1 MDLEL
6 KSLVENFL
14 SENTVKLEEVK
25 RLSEFPSVIEA
36 INKKYENYEM
46 YIKAFKEGIV
56 DLIQFSNGDVLH
68 NKNNEYK
75 YWKYDRNVPDLK
87 EIKTIVLTKESLN
100 EGQSFY
106 DETKKEINISF
117 VDHKIQDIS
126 NDYFEKSM
134 NNLQKLEI
142 ERLPNESD
150 EEYNKRKQSFS
161 SNKLGGVFKA
171 DMIAWLVTRV
181 YSSQYESYRPNYE
194 QYVIQNKDPK
204 EFIDFIVSILRDYAV
219 YKQGVTLQYRKPNDT
234 TYFDLKPKI
243 TIDKKY
249 SDLNAKDMSIQSV
262 IDAIREVK
270 ERGDQLVID
279 KQNSF
284 KTETVEEEQS
294 QSNVTVGNESSLKAH
309 VDSLIEKYPYHNKG
323 DGLNYKLPGV
333 IKQYGNYTLIAYTSV
348 EDTHYWSKPTHNS
361 SYAEKNEPLAN
372 ASNPNTG
379 KEGSWKNPSSAKSF
393 IQDMSKEE
401 LQGWINHTVYPF
413 PEFGGSSWCTSRLSH
428 AESYKSKG
436 SIYLI
441 MKDFLKLLQYAPS
454 QSQFEYADTAS
465 HLDLTK
471 TADKN
476 LIQELVENVPPFVD
490 HCVEGGKDS
499 YIQTKDLKKYLVKR
513 KYLPSINSYLRL
525 HNEKSISDKELIDY
539 LSNVDL
545 VINEDGLK
553 LGKKLYQLQDHFGSA
568 VDSWENI
575 ADNLMQDFVNVCN
588 NAIKENNDDLISKV
602 IVILGHIIE
611 GTSNAFIKY
620 RFNKSKKGALDFFTN
635 ITKYMIENH
644 PTDKSTIELLSKFS
658 DIKSVNIKSVKELD
672 DAQQDIIKT
681 AKEITNSKI
690 NYFSGEMSI
699 YYYSIAIAKNFS
711 KLLGSDTEPELV
723 TEINKFFKDNNYNLD
738 SEVLT
743 ELPSSFTSGDASVT
757 KRKDLEAIVK
767 KYEKFYL
774 ELRKKVGQALTLDT
788 TNATIKNSRNLLLDA
803 LITSKADISNDKF
816 LENIEKTLR
825 DLKISIENTNVYI
838 QLFDPDYFDADKDPN
853 LKGLSLLVSILNK
866 KHEVVDFASVKGGTF
881 SVTDDLSSSGVVKPD
896 ENGKFFLSKA
906 QYDFLNKKI
915 NTYLQ
920 KKVFKTEPNH
930 LTLTDS
936 DYKNVKSN
944 GIVLKDINPL
954 QLFLERIR
962 SNDIPSEFKQSL
974 IDIFNESMDKKVI
987 ASFGNVVSDFYKNVG
1002 DYIYSKIDLTEL
1014 YEEFKSKYSK

>member
-14 SENTVKLEEVK
+14 SENKVKLEEEVK
-25 RLSEFPSVIEA
+25 SLGEIPDVLNS
-36 INKKYENYEM
+36 INTKYDKYEM
-46 YIKAFKEGIV
+46 YVTAFKEG
-56 DLIQFSNGDVLH
+56 LIDTIRLTDGSLLSNE
-68 NKNNEYK
+68 NNTITYSLNSIDKKVKEVK
-75 YWKYDRNVPDLK
+75 LQQEPLK
-87 EIKTIVLTKESLN
+87 EGEVLFDEKKQVLTL
-100 EGQSFY
+100 SFA
-106 DETKKEINISF
+106 
-117 VDHKIQDIS
+117 DHKFSDIS
-126 NDYFEKSM
+126 NLYFLNAI
-134 NNLQKLEI
+134 NNLEKATI
-142 ERLPNESD
+142 ERLPDESD
-150 EEYNKRKQSFS
+150 DDYERRKKSFS
-161 SNKLGGVFKA
+161 ANKLSSFFKS
-171 DMIAWLVTRV
+171 DLLVWLINRV
-181 YSSQYESYRPNYE
+181 YLPQYQSYRPNYE
-194 QYVIQNKDPK
+194 QYVIENKNAK
-204 EFIDFIVSILRDYAV
+204 EFIDFIISILRDYAV
-219 YKQGVTLQYRKPNDT
+219 YKQGVTLQYKKPGGDK
-234 TYFDLKPKI
+234 TYYDLKPKI
-243 TIDKKY
+243 TLDKKY

-270 ERGDQLVID
+270 ERGDQLIID

-284 KTETVEEEQS
+284 KTETVAEEQS
-294 QSNVTVGNESSLKAH
+294 DVIVGNESSLKAH
-309 VDSLIEKYPYHNKG
+309 IDSLIEKYPYHNKG

-333 IKQYGNYTLIAYTSV
+333 IKQFGNYTLITYTSV
-348 EDTHYWSKPTHNS
+348 DDTHYWSKPTHNS
-361 SYAEKNEPLAN
+361 SYAENNEPLAN
-372 ASNPNTG
+372 ASNPNTEQ
-379 KEGSWKNPSSAKSF
+379 EGSWKNPSSAKTF
-393 IQDMSKEE
+393 IQNMSKDE
-401 LQGWINHTVYPF
+401 LKNWLNHTVYPF
-413 PEFGGSSWCTSRLSH
+413 AEFGGSSWCTSRLSH
-428 AESYKSKG
+428 AESYKSRG

-441 MKDFLKLLQYAPS
+441 MKNFLKLLQYAPS

-465 HLDLTK
+465 HLDLSK
-471 TADKN
+471 PADKK

-490 HCVEGGKDS
+490 HCVEGGKDT
-499 YIQTKDLKKYLVKR
+499 YIQTKDLKKYLTRR

-525 HNEKSISDKELIDY
+525 HNEKLISDKELIDY

-553 LGKKLYQLQDHFGSA
+553 LGKKLYQLQDHFGTA

-588 NAIKENNDDLISKV
+588 NAVKEKNDDLISKV
-602 IVILGHIIE
+602 ILILGYIIE

-644 PTDKSTIELLSKFS
+644 PNDKATIDLLSKFS
-658 DIKSVNIKSVKELD
+658 DIKSLNIKLVKELD
-672 DAQQDIIKT
+672 TIQQDLIKT
-681 AKEITNSKI
+681 AKEVTNNKI
-690 NYFSGEMSI
+690 NYFSGELSV
-699 YYYSIAIAKNFS
+699 YYYSIAIAKNYS
-711 KLLGSDTEPELV
+711 KLLDTDTEPELV
-723 TEINKFFKDNNYNLD
+723 TEIKKFFKDNNYTID

-743 ELPSSFTSGDASVT
+743 ELPSSFINDNSET
-757 KRKDLEAIVK
+757 KKKELENIVK

-788 TNATIKNSRNLLLDA
+788 TNATVKNSRNLLLDA
-803 LITSKADISNDKF
+803 LITSKADINNDKF
-816 LENIEKTLR
+816 LENIEKTLG
-825 DLKISIENTNVYI
+825 DLKITIENTDVFI
-838 QLFDPDYFDADKDPN
+838 QLFDPDYFDGDKDPN

-866 KHEVVDFASVKGGTF
+866 KHEIVDFASVKGGNF
-881 SVTDDLSSSGVVKPD
+881 SVTEDLSSSGVVSAD

-920 KKVFKTEPNH
+920 KKIFKIEPDH

-936 DYKNVKSN
+936 QYKNVKSN

-954 QLFLERIR
+954 KLFLERIR

-987 ASFGNVVSDFYKNVG
+987 TNFGSIVTDFYKNVG

>member
-14 SENTVKLEEVK
+14 SENTVKLEEEIKSLGNIPDV
-25 RLSEFPSVIEA
+25 LNS
-36 INKKYENYEM
+36 INTKYDRYEM
-46 YIKAFKEGIV
+46 YVTAFKEG
-56 DLIQFSNGDVLH
+56 LIESITLTDNTILSNE
-68 NKNNEYK
+68 NNTITYSAVK
-75 YWKYDRNVPDLK
+75 VKVK
-87 EIKTIVLTKESLN
+87 EIKFQQEPLKEGEVLFDEKKQIVTL
-100 EGQSFY
+100 SFA
-106 DETKKEINISF
+106 
-117 VDHKIQDIS
+117 DHKFSDLNNQ
-126 NDYFEKSM
+126 YFVNAI
-134 NNLQKLEI
+134 NNLEKAPI
-142 ERLPNESD
+142 ERLPDESD
-150 EEYNKRKQSFS
+150 DDFEKRKKSFS
-161 SNKLGGVFKA
+161 SNNLGSFFKS
-171 DMIAWLVTRV
+171 DLLTWLINRV
-181 YSSQYESYRPNYE
+181 YLPQYESYRPNYQ
-194 QYVIQNKDPK
+194 QYVIENKNPR

-219 YKQGVTLQYRKPNDT
+219 YKQGITLQYRKPNDT

-243 TIDKKY
+243 TVDKKY
-249 SDLNAKDMSIQSV
+249 NDLNAKDMSIQSV

-294 QSNVTVGNESSLKAH
+294 NTTVGNESSLKAH
-309 VDSLIEKYPYHNKG
+309 FDSLIGKYPYHNKG
-323 DGLNYKLPGV
+323 DGLNYKIPGV
-333 IKQYGNYTLIAYTSV
+333 VKQYGNYTLIAYTSV

-361 SYAEKNEPLAN
+361 SYAERNEPLAN

-413 PEFGGSSWCTSRLSH
+413 AEFGGSSWCTSRLSH

-588 NAIKENNDDLISKV
+588 NAVKENNDDLISKV

-690 NYFSGEMSI
+690 NYFSGEMSV

-757 KRKDLEAIVK
+757 KRKDLEAVVK

-816 LENIEKTLR
+816 LENIENTLK
-825 DLKISIENTNVYI
+825 DLKITIENTNVYI

-930 LTLTDS
+930 LTLTDN
-936 DYKNVKSN
+936 DYKSVKSN
-944 GIVLKDINPL
+944 GVVLKDINPL